1 MCMKTD
7 RCSETMV
14 FLMLDVIGTVAKISD
29 ALPLQ
34 QKSQQV
40 DTIKRTITIRDEK

>member
-7 RCSETMV
+7 RCSKTM
-14 FLMLDVIGTVAKISD
+14 FFSMLDVIGTVAKISD

-34 QKSQQV
+34 RRSQH
-40 DTIKRTITIRDEK
+40 TMKKTITIRDEK